1 MAATI
6 ASYVQPRRLYRYRSL
21 ADVDREIDAIRN
33 GYLYCSLYKN
43 LNDPMEG
50 LFTSS
55 RLLKK
60 SANYRAVRDAIRDKK
75 TQIGMCSFSEV
86 YDHELMWAHYA
97 RQFTGICIAYSLSRL
112 LKHLA
117 DDIEFVRMYYDETVP
132 TVHRTN
138 KDPAELAK
146 MVLSYKNYRWL
157 YEREWRMF
165 APIGKVRYHDAKCV
179 PCVYLGSRV
188 SAKNEKRIKDA
199 LNPVGIQTRNMTIDE
214 YLINFEDPNS
224 E

>member
-1 MAATI
+1 MASI
-6 ASYVQPRRLYRYRSL
+6 ESYVQPRRLYRYRSL
-21 ADVDREIDAIRN
+21 TDLDREIDAIVN
-33 GYLYCSLYKN
+33 GYLYCSPYMK

-55 RLLKK
+55 TLFKK
-60 SANYRAVRDAIRDKK
+60 SANYRAIRSAIRDNKA
-75 TQIGMCSFSEV
+75 QIGLCSFSEV

-97 RQFTGICIAYSLSRL
+97 HKFTGICIAYSFLRI

-117 DDIEFVRMYYDETVP
+117 DDVDFVRMYYDETVP

-138 KDPAELAK
+138 ENPTKLAK

-165 APIGKVRYHDAKCV
+165 APIGKAYYRETKCV
-179 PCVYLGSRV
+179 PCVYLGSRI
-188 SAKNEKRIKDA
+188 SARNRKRIENA
-199 LNPVGIQTRNMTIDE
+199 LERVDIPSKAMKIDE
-214 YLINFEDPNS
+214 YFIDFEDPNS
-224 E
+224 D